1 MILKKIDI
9 ETELINFVSSNQ
21 FANFRLILESLA
33 ATKFEEMQ
41 KTNKSYEEMLADK
54 RMLNFY
60 LTCADELVRKVE
72 SLERQAIA
80 QREEQAKATEDKINR
95 AQELL

>member
-80 QREEQAKATEDKINR
+80 KREEQAKATEDKINR